1 MMATSML
8 RQQHRQIEQGL
19 AILESQADDCE
30 SDFEALVVELTAHLA
45 AEESVFYPGAEE
57 ALGQLLAEQREHNQ
71 RVRVAVT
78 RAVRATSDAQRFPRL
93 LFDLT
98 EAFKAHA
105 RAEER
110 AVHPSLEGVLGGRNL
125 EALGCEVAA
134 FYAAVAAAIRTTTAV
149 DSRPSR
155 ARDDTSGG
163 RGA

>member
-1 MMATSML
+1 MMATAML

-19 AILESQADDCE
+19 AILESHADDCE

-57 ALGQLLAEQREHNQ
+57 ALGQPLAEQRKHHE
-71 RVRVAVT
+71 RVRDAVAKAA
-78 RAVRATSDAQRFPRL
+78 RAASDARRFPRL

-134 FYAAVAAAIRTTTAV
+134 FYAAVAAAIRGV
-149 DSRPSR
+149 EEREL
-155 ARDDTSGG
+155 
-163 RGA
+163 